1 MKKIALALTIL
12 SLTGCASTVVPPS
25 KAISAPQERVFKYQI
40 NAGSNTTL
48 TIIRDAGIVG
58 SGCYAAVYLNGEQV
72 AKLNPKE
79 KATFYISEG
88 EWAVGANLTGK
99 GLCSL
104 SSERQERIF
113 NVKEGEKKVVRIF
126 TDSNANVDIRPTT
139 IN

>member
-1 MKKIALALTIL
+1 MKKIALVLTIL
-12 SLTGCASTVVPPS
+12 SITGCASTVVPPS
-25 KAISAPQERVFKYQI
+25 KALSAPQERVFKYQV
-40 NAGSNTTL
+40 NTGEKTTL

-79 KATFYISEG
+79 KAIFYISEG

-104 SSERQERIF
+104 STERQERMF
-113 NVKEGEKKVVRIF
+113 NVKGGENKVVRVF